1 MNKDLVVLGGSDLQF
16 LNLLSAR
23 IKEAFPDKEIYT
35 SNDAYDVYYKS
46 YKEHPNLIV
55 LEKIFPQWD
64 WDGYMICKLLKR
76 DSRFMDLKF
85 VLIADRRDK
94 DMESIIEDP
103 SVDKVLFKVDG
114 LDVIFE
120 EIRRLI

>member
-1 MNKDLVVLGGSDLQF
+1 MNKDLIVLGGSDLQF

-23 IKEAFPDKEIYT
+23 IKEAFPNKEIYT

-46 YKEHPNLIV
+46 YKEHPAIII

-76 DSRFMDLKF
+76 DSRFTDLKF
-85 VLIADRRDK
+85 ILIADRRDK
-94 DMESIIEDP
+94 DIESIIEDP
-103 SVDKVLFKVDG
+103 SVDKILFKVDG
-114 LDVIFE
+114 LDAIFD
-120 EIRRLI
+120 EIERLI